1 MENNVKKIVFI
12 LCLFLILFSNFSY
25 ADTNE
30 FNREKIIIE
39 GLSKKQ
45 LKDRLQF
52 LEMAKFSNS
61 NAVFEKLTQMYKV
74 NNSIKDDVF
83 NAMEW
88 QNINNNGKFS
98 EKFAEAMLE
107 EYNQLKKAKQENKVA
122 ECPQLDYL
130 DLCIATCLDK
140 HYPGFDNFIKY
151 IMHNIDNLLE
161 ETWDYHYDPIKLKNT
176 ILANCIFYF
185 ALRNEAGYIEK
196 LADVTQKGDILEIGT
211 ILNFFKEQKND
222 GIFDFLSKELEND
235 YKNDLLI
242 PSLLDSYFEYAKILN
257 KKIPII
263 LQEAKSRIDAKYSE
277 QAKEILKGSKRFD
290 EKFFKE
296 NNN

>member
-1 MENNVKKIVFI
+1 MWDDLGEYISKLCDENNKDIVKVVEIGVGKFHGISDYLKEKDNVE
-12 LCLFLILFSNFSY
+12 LIMTDIDPN
-25 ADTNE
+25 TE
-30 FNREKIIIE
+30 E
-39 GLSKKQ
+39 
-45 LKDRLQF
+45 
-52 LEMAKFSNS
+52 
-61 NAVFEKLTQMYKV
+61 V
-74 NNSIKDDVF
+74 IKDDVF